1 VLLGVCLIVLVT
13 LLLLVVVVAAAAAA
27 AALVKTVFIIYV
39 KPKISIFQ
47 PFDQGHMMIHHIH
60 FDLRSRRSLWTLYQV
75 IPT

>member
-1 VLLGVCLIVLVT
+1 MLLGVCLIVLVA
-13 LLLLVVVVAAAAAA
+13 LLLLVVVVAAAA

-47 PFDQGHMMIHHIH
+47 PFDRGHMMIHHIH